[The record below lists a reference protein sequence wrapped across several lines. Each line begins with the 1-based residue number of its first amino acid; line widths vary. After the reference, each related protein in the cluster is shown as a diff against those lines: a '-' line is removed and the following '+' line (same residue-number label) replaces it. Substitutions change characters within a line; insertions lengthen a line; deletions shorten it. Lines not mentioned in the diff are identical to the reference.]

1 MEKETEG
8 VTLVYTRHG
17 TPAIPIAPLYGCE
30 FRENPTSRS
39 LGHRVCCHRLMS
51 WLLLLGLAVLVAA
64 VAAVTGIKPKETRPV
79 AHTRMMWMARFV
91 LGVVAIFL
99 VYLAFRQ
106 AG

>member
-1 MEKETEG
+1 
-8 VTLVYTRHG
+8 
-17 TPAIPIAPLYGCE
+17 
-30 FRENPTSRS
+30 
-39 LGHRVCCHRLMS
+39 MS

-64 VAAVTGIKPKETRPV
+64 VAAVTGIKPKEARPV
-79 AHTRMMWMARFV
+79 AHTRMMGMARFV